1 MPSSRLRVY
10 QYLPYLESSGI
21 RTRVIPAIPEP
32 WFSRYYYSSSSWDR
46 VLQYSQEFV
55 RSLWR
60 LVLSS
65 KYDLV
70 FIQKGILTTSIRGF
84 DALLKKFNSRLIFDL
99 DDAIY
104 GRSIVEFQKPFLKC
118 FQDPEQTQKL
128 SSRCRAVIAGNH
140 YLKEL
145 ALSYNRNVFVIPTP
159 VDTNR
164 FSPKEN
170 RLAHKPKNIVIGWI
184 GTPDGIHYVRLL
196 EKVFQELA
204 AKYPIRVKLVTRKK
218 GAVYSIPGVPT
229 EIVDWSYENEVR
241 EMQEFDI
248 GVMPLPST
256 EWVKGKCGLKL
267 LQYMALELATVSS
280 RLGTNCEIVED
291 GVDGFLASDAKEWV
305 ERLSQLIENV
315 ELRKTMGEAAREKA
329 LAKYSLGK
337 TAPLLARVLKEVCDS
352 GV

>member
-21 RTRVIPAIPEP
+21 HTRVIPAIPEP

-46 VLQYSQEFV
+46 GLQYSQEFV
-55 RSLWR
+55 RTFWR
-60 LVLSS
+60 LALSVQ
-65 KYDLV
+65 YDLV

-84 DALLKKFNSRLIFDL
+84 DALFQKFNSRLIFDL

-128 SSRCRAVIAGNH
+128 SSGCKAVIAGNL

-145 ALSYNRNVFVIPTP
+145 ALQYNPNVFLIPTP
-159 VDTNR
+159 VDTQR
-164 FSPKEN
+164 FCPKTN
-170 RLAHKPKNIVIGWI
+170 PPVKKSKDIVIGWI
-184 GTPDGIHYVRLL
+184 GTPDGINYVRLL
-196 EKVFQELA
+196 EKVLQDLA
-204 AKYPIRVKLVTRKK
+204 AKYPIRLKWVTRKQ
-218 GAVYSIPGVPT
+218 GVTYSIPGVPT
-229 EIVDWSYENEVR
+229 EIVDWSYEREVQ
-241 EMQEFDI
+241 EMQEFDV

-267 LQYMALELATVSS
+267 LQYMALGLPTVSS
-280 RLGTNCEIVED
+280 RLGTNCDIIEE

-305 ERLSQLIENV
+305 ERLSQLIENA
-315 ELRKTMGEAAREKA
+315 ELRKTMGAAARRKA
-329 LAKYSLGK
+329 LAKYSLEK
-337 TAPLLARVLKEVCDS
+337 TAPLLAKVLREACH
-352 GV
+352 